1 MSGSRITSLER
12 AERLLAVG
20 DRTPAGWL
28 LAPLLPLSRLYG
40 LAMRA
45 RAALYARG
53 LLRQQSL
60 PCRVI
65 SVGNLTL
72 GGTGK
77 TPVVI
82 ALAKA
87 LRDRGRKVAVISRG
101 YKRRR
106 GTSIL
111 EVSDGHALRGH
122 PGDSGDEPFLIAQRC
137 PGVPV
142 VVGADRPLVGRYLV
156 DRYRVDTVILDD
168 GYQHLALRRDMDIL
182 VLDASAPFGNGYL
195 LPRGRLREPLSAIGR
210 ASAVLVTRASHAG
223 RLEELKDRVT
233 AVAPMVPIWITDFA
247 ASAVVQVGGSA
258 SVEPSALKGERVL
271 AVSGVGNPESF
282 RRLLAV
288 VGSTVVDHC
297 VFADHHAYS
306 QDDLG
311 RIRRSAEQ
319 AGVDRIVTTEKDAVK
334 LAPLITAFPNMPSP
348 GAPVALRGT
357 HCSLDAMGHSTGHG
371 EGRVRGDV
379 WAVRIELQWIEGREE
394 WERMVLQ
401 G

>member
-1 MSGSRITSLER
+1 MNELRITSFQR

-20 DRTPAGWL
+20 ERTPAGWL

-45 RAALYARG
+45 RAALYSRG

-101 YKRRR
+101 YKRRS
-106 GTSIL
+106 GASVL
-111 EVSDGHALRGH
+111 EISDGHALRGH
-122 PGDSGDEPFLIAQRC
+122 PDDSGDEPFLIAQRC

-142 VVGADRPLVGRYLV
+142 AVGANRPLVGRYLV

-168 GYQHLALRRDMDIL
+168 GYQHMALRRDMDIL

-195 LPRGRLREPLSAIGR
+195 VPRGRLREPLSAIGR
-210 ASAVLVTRASHAG
+210 ASAVLVTR
-223 RLEELKDRVT
+223 D
-233 AVAPMVPIWITDFA
+233 
-247 ASAVVQVGGSA
+247 
-258 SVEPSALKGERVL
+258 
-271 AVSGVGNPESF
+271 
-282 RRLLAV
+282 
-288 VGSTVVDHC
+288 
-297 VFADHHAYS
+297 S
-306 QDDLG
+306 QGDLG
-311 RIRRSAEQ
+311 RIRRLAEQ

-334 LAPLITAFPNMPSP
+334 LAPLITSLPNIPSP
-348 GAPVALRGT
+348 GAPVVLHNA
-357 HCSLDAMGHSTGHG
+357 TGHG
-371 EGRVRGDV
+371 EGRVRGDI
-379 WAVRIELQWIEGREE
+379 WAVRIDLQWIEGQDE
-394 WERMVLQ
+394 WERMV
-401 G
+401 

>member
-28 LAPLLPLSRLYG
+28 LAPLLPLSSLYG

-53 LLRQQSL
+53 LLRKQSL

-82 ALAKA
+82 ALARA

-210 ASAVLVTRASHAG
+210 ASAVLVTRVSQSQ
-223 RLEELKDRVT
+223 RLDELKATVR
-233 AVAPMVPIWITDFA
+233 AVAPAVPVWITDFA
-247 ASAVVQVGGSA
+247 PSAVVRVGSEA
-258 SVEPSALKGERVL
+258 AAEPSALKGERVL
-271 AVSGVGNPESF
+271 AVSGIGNPESF
-282 RRLLAV
+282 RRLLAAAV
-288 VGSTVVDHC
+288 AIVVDHC
-297 VFADHHAYS
+297 VFPD
-306 QDDLG
+306 
-311 RIRRSAEQ
+311 
-319 AGVDRIVTTEKDAVK
+319 
-334 LAPLITAFPNMPSP
+334 
-348 GAPVALRGT
+348 
-357 HCSLDAMGHSTGHG
+357 
-371 EGRVRGDV
+371 
-379 WAVRIELQWIEGREE
+379 
-394 WERMVLQ
+394 
-401 G
+401 